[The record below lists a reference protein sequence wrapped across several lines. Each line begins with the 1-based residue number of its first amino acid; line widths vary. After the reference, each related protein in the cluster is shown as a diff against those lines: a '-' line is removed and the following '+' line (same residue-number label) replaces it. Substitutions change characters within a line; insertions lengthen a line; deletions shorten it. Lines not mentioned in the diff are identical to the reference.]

1 LIQDCQ
7 LRSEFKDSDYV
18 VEMEGIGTVP
28 ITLLSREHLIQEL
41 RRAMDK
47 LEDLDE
53 ILHNAISKIHDW
65 RSSINARD

>member
-1 LIQDCQ
+1 MQDSQ
-7 LRSEFKDSDYV
+7 LRSEYKDSDYV

-65 RSSINARD
+65 RYSIDARD